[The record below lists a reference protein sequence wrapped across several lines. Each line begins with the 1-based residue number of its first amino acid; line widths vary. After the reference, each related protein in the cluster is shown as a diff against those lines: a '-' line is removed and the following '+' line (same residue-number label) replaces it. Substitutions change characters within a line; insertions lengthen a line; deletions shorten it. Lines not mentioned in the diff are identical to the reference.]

1 MLSILSVVLP
11 IFALT
16 FAGWLTRRFGVFGP
30 QSTTELNR
38 FVVYLALPALLFD
51 IVASARPAD
60 LWQPGFVAVFA
71 LTTFCFFALT
81 VTVSRMKGA
90 AIGNATIHGLN
101 AAYSNVAFLG
111 FPLLLATLGPASRTL
126 TLIATINTVCAL
138 FATSIVLLEFGN
150 QTGGRPSVVVAR
162 VLQALFRNP
171 LVLAPSLGALVMVS
185 GIGIAAPLDTFLKL
199 LGSAASPCALV
210 CLGMFLAEPR
220 KVEPGD
226 TGRTTLLVALKLF
239 AYPALMLV
247 MARWVIP
254 LEKPLRDAAVL
265 LAALPTG
272 TGPFMLAEL
281 HRREG
286 ALTARVIL
294 VSTVLS
300 VATVTLLLAALR

>member
-1 MLSILSVVLP
+1 MTIL
-11 IFALT
+11 
-16 FAGWLTRRFGVFGP
+16 
-30 QSTTELNR
+30 
-38 FVVYLALPALLFD
+38 
-51 IVASARPAD
+51 SARPVPVAD
-60 LWQPGFVAVFA
+60 STAKIGVVAPVDD
-71 LTTFCFFALT
+71 
-81 VTVSRMKGA
+81 
-90 AIGNATIHGLN
+90 
-101 AAYSNVAFLG
+101 
-111 FPLLLATLGPASRTL
+111 
-126 TLIATINTVCAL
+126 
-138 FATSIVLLEFGN
+138 ATSGFSPRWM
-150 QTGGRPSVVVAR
+150 RPAVVERAMAVVDA
-162 VLQALFRNP
+162 
-171 LVLAPSLGALVMVS
+171 ALVMVS

>member
-16 FAGWLTRRFGVFGP
+16 FAGWLTRRLGVFGP

-51 IVASARPAD
+51 IVAGARPAD

-81 VTVSRMKGA
+81 VTVSRVKGVA
-90 AIGNATIHGLN
+90 LGNATIHGLN

-150 QTGGRPSVVVAR
+150 QSGGRPSLVFLR

-171 LVLAPSLGALVMVS
+171 LVLAPSLGALVMTS
-185 GIGIAAPLDTFLKL
+185 GIGIAPPLDTFLKL

-220 KVEPGD
+220 KVESGD
-226 TGRTTLLVALKLF
+226 TGRTALLVALKLF